1 MQKAGADSK
10 IGLTKSELIPVFRG
24 DFDREEG
31 MAGAVSEAA
40 RAQLAEEGWCVI
52 PDVLTPEAAKDALDH
67 LWALHESN
75 VRDGTYRIVPGLDPN
90 EQNVRVYNLI
100 QADPYFRDLVQ
111 NETALEAVRAV
122 LGEKFIISNFTAN
135 IARPGSGSM
144 ALHSDQSLVAP
155 EPWLQP
161 WSVNI
166 IWCLTDAYFEN
177 GATMFIPGSHH
188 WRSHAEVPPDA
199 AKQLRAFEAKAGSVV
214 VMEGRVWHTSG
225 ANITQDQDRALL
237 FGYYSAA
244 FLRPQTNWALT
255 IPQEV
260 WPQLSPQMLTW
271 LGLEALGN
279 RAFSRGFI
287 LPKEPAE
294 TK

>member
-1 MQKAGADSK
+1 MVGEPFQSAK
-10 IGLTKSELIPVFRG
+10 
-24 DFDREEG
+24 
-31 MAGAVSEAA
+31 
-40 RAQLAEEGWCVI
+40 AQLAEEGWCVI
-52 PDVLTPEAAKDALDH
+52 PDVISPEAAKTALER
-67 LWALHESN
+67 LWALHEAN
-75 VRDGTYRIVPGLDPN
+75 VKDGTYKIVPGLDPN
-90 EQNVRVYNLI
+90 EHNVRVFNLI
-100 QADPYFRDLVQ
+100 QGDPLFRELVQ
-111 NETALEAVRAV
+111 DEKALEMVRAV

-177 GATMFIPGSHH
+177 GATMFIPGSQN
-188 WRSHAEVPPDA
+188 WKSHEEVPPDA
-199 AKQLRAFEAKAGSVV
+199 AKQLRAFEAKAGSIV

-225 ANITQDQDRALL
+225 ANVTKDRDRALL

-244 FLRPQTNWALT
+244 FLRPQVNWALT
-255 IPQEV
+255 IPREV
-260 WPQLSPQMLTW
+260 WPELTPQMLSW

-279 RAFSRGFI
+279 RTFSKGFI
-287 LPKEPAE
+287 IPPETAE
-294 TK
+294 AK